1 MVNVDINQLIR
12 TSENCTH
19 FYNRSICHCRIT
31 SYAIV
36 RWEQRYVGKHNAIGV
51 QKALFNFLQ
60 ILQLKI

>member
-12 TSENCTH
+12 ACENCTH

-31 SYAIV
+31 SYTKA

-51 QKALFNFLQ
+51 QKVLS
-60 ILQLKI
+60 